1 MSEASQATPEI
12 TVVRN
17 PRSRGAK
24 LSVDRVTGEIRLTI
38 PPRASARSAL
48 AWAQGQREWIAAQ
61 RSKLPTAQPIRDGS
75 RLTVDSVPLTARM
88 VEGGPRTPRVENGTL
103 ICAGPDAL
111 FQARVL
117 RWLRREALRLLS
129 ADTADFAA
137 RAGVVVSGVSV
148 GDPRG
153 RWGSCSSSGAI
164 RYSWRLVLSPAW
176 VRRAIAAHEVA
187 HRVHM
192 NHGPQFRAL
201 ETELSDGKAVLAR
214 AWLRGNG
221 VALHWVGR
229 D

>member
-1 MSEASQATPEI
+1 MSETPDI

-24 LSVDRVTGEIRLTI
+24 LSVDRVTGEIRLTL

-61 RSKLPTAQPIRDGS
+61 RSKLPSAQPIRDGS
-75 RLTVDSVPLTARM
+75 LLTVDSVPLTARM
-88 VEGGPRTPRVENGTL
+88 VVAGPRSPRIEGGTL
-103 ICAGPDAL
+103 ICAGPPDL

-129 ADTADFAA
+129 ADTAEFAT
-137 RAGVVVSGVSV
+137 RAGVSVSGISV

-176 VRRAIAAHEVA
+176 VRRAIVAHEVA

-201 ETELSDGKAVLAR
+201 EAELSDGKAVLAR

>member
-1 MSEASQATPEI
+1 MSEAPEI

-48 AWAQGQREWIAAQ
+48 AWAQGQQAWIAAQ
-61 RSKLPTAQPIRDGS
+61 QSKLPCAQPIRDGS
-75 RLTVDSVPLTARM
+75 LLTVDSVPLTARM
-88 VEGGPRTPRVENGTL
+88 VDGGPRTPQIEDGAL
-103 ICAGPDAL
+103 ICTGPEAL
-111 FQARVL
+111 FQARIL

-129 ADTADFAA
+129 VDTAEFAG

-153 RWGSCSSSGAI
+153 RWGSCSSTGAI

-176 VRRAIAAHEVA
+176 VRRAIVAHEVA

-192 NHGPQFRAL
+192 NHGREFRAL
-201 ETELSDGKAVLAR
+201 EAELSHGKAVLAR

-229 D
+229 E

>member
-1 MSEASQATPEI
+1 MSEAPDSTPEI

-61 RSKLPTAQPIRDGS
+61 RSKLPIAQPIRDGA
-75 RLTVDSVPLTARM
+75 LLMVDSVPLTARM
-88 VEGGPRTPRVENGTL
+88 IAGGPRSPRIEDGTL

-111 FQARVL
+111 FQSRIL

-129 ADTADFAA
+129 ADTAEFAA
-137 RAGVVVSGVSV
+137 RADVGVSGVSV

-176 VRRAIAAHEVA
+176 VRRAIVAHEVA

-201 ETELSDGKAVLAR
+201 EAELSDGKAVLAR

-229 D
+229 E

>member
-1 MSEASQATPEI
+1 MSEAPEI
-12 TVVRN
+12 VVVRN
-17 PRSRGAK
+17 ARSRGAK
-24 LSVDRVTGEIRLTI
+24 LSVDRVTGEVRLTL

-61 RSKLPTAQPIRDGS
+61 RSKLPVAQPIRDGS
-75 RLTVDSVPLTARM
+75 LLTVDSVPLTARM
-88 VEGGPRTPRVENGTL
+88 VDAGPRSPRIEGGTL
-103 ICAGPDAL
+103 ICAGPPDL

-129 ADTADFAA
+129 ADTAEFAR
-137 RAGVVVSGVSV
+137 RAGVSVSGVSV

-176 VRRAIAAHEVA
+176 VRRAIVAHEVA

-192 NHGPQFRAL
+192 NHGRAFRAL
-201 ETELSDGKAVLAR
+201 EAELSDGNAVLAR

-229 D
+229 A

>member
-1 MSEASQATPEI
+1 MSETPDI

-24 LSVDRVTGEIRLTI
+24 LSVDRVTGEIRLTL

-61 RSKLPTAQPIRDGS
+61 RSKLPVAQPIRDGS
-75 RLTVDSVPLTARM
+75 LLTVDSVPLTARM
-88 VEGGPRTPRVENGTL
+88 VDDGPRNPRVEGGAL
-103 ICAGPDAL
+103 ICAGPLDL

-129 ADTADFAA
+129 ADTAEVAR
-137 RAGVVVSGVSV
+137 RAGVSVSGVSV

-176 VRRAIAAHEVA
+176 VRRAIVAHEVA

-192 NHGPQFRAL
+192 NHGREFRAL
-201 ETELSDGKAVLAR
+201 EAELSDGKAVLAR

>member
-1 MSEASQATPEI
+1 MNETPDI

-24 LSVDRVTGEIRLTI
+24 LSVDRVTGEIRLTL

-61 RSKLPTAQPIRDGS
+61 RSKLPVAQPIRDGS
-75 RLTVDSVPLTARM
+75 LLTVDSVPLTARM
-88 VEGGPRTPRVENGTL
+88 VDAGPRNPRIEGGTL
-103 ICAGPDAL
+103 ICAGPPDL

-129 ADTADFAA
+129 ADTAEFAR
-137 RAGVVVSGVSV
+137 RAGVSVSGVSV

-176 VRRAIAAHEVA
+176 VRRAIVAHEVA

-192 NHGPQFRAL
+192 NHGHEFRAL
-201 ETELSDGKAVLAR
+201 EAELSDGKAVLAR

-229 D
+229 E

>member
-1 MSEASQATPEI
+1 MSEAPEITPEI

-48 AWAQGQREWIAAQ
+48 AWAQGQRKWIAAQ
-61 RSKLPTAQPIRDGS
+61 RSKLPSAQPIRDGS
-75 RLTVDSVPLTARM
+75 SLMVDSVPLTVRM
-88 VEGGPRTPRVENGTL
+88 TEGGPRTPRIESGAL
-103 ICAGPDAL
+103 ICAGPADL
-111 FQARVL
+111 FQTRIL

-129 ADTADFAA
+129 ADTAEFAA
-137 RAGVVVSGVSV
+137 RAGVNVSGVSV

-176 VRRAIAAHEVA
+176 VRRAIVAHEVA

-201 ETELSDGKAVLAR
+201 EAELSDGKAVLAR